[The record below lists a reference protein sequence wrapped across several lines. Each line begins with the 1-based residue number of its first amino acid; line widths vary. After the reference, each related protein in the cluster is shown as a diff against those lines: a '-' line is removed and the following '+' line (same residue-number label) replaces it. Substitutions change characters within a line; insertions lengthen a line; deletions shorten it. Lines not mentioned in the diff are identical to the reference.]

1 MSRDDDLQEYAQGEI
16 SSRHGRVNRW
26 LIVVYVVLV
35 IWSAA
40 YLVLYWGGLG
50 PGLGD

>member
-40 YLVLYWGGLG
+40 YLVLYWSGLG